1 MQKFVVDKPEK
12 RSSLRLKLGKEYFI
26 LKRKLNW

>member
-1 MQKFVVDKPEK
+1 MQKLVVDKPEK
-12 RSSLRLKLGKEYFI
+12 HSPLRLKLGKEYFI